1 MSAFPPAS
9 PSSRRSFLVR
19 SGVLLVAGAALPLL
33 AACGGTSSTTSSA
46 SSGAATSVTASS
58 GTGAARSGVTAQQ
71 GGSTSAAPAAQAA
84 GGQKAAGSV
93 TWLVPEDPLLDKFS
107 RQGIVPDFKKV
118 QPSISVQVISP
129 GSTAYGQ
136 KLLALV
142 AAGTTPEVFTD
153 WGNVGIFTLQS
164 HQIVTDLSTYI
175 NQAKIDV
182 NFLLPTYV
190 SEYSANGGLYAVP
203 WNSNPNFI
211 VYNKTLFQKDNVPL
225 PPTDW
230 KDTSWTTDKL
240 LAAAQSLTHATGNP
254 ATATFGLI
262 MGAGSVGSLGWL
274 WNADPFNNTGGPE
287 ASNVYQ
293 GHAFGEVYPDRQGM
307 VDAMTWLA
315 DLTLKHKVSP
325 TPTDQKALSAQGN
338 PIFSG
343 RVGMAEVAGGWLER
357 QAAVAKPHFDWGIA
371 PMPYGPGGKNIGQ
384 REDNAW
390 YVGKGSKN
398 PDGGFQLIM
407 FASRGTG
414 ADDLITYAEDN
425 PPLTD
430 TSYFTKWS
438 KSVLAIPGMSM
449 SAADFQGVFEGGI
462 KTDFPD
468 PTNVINDATEFSNAF
483 NQLMA
488 PVWIG
493 KQTALT
499 GLQAVKGKWQ
509 GIIQNLAQQAK
520 S

>member
-1 MSAFPPAS
+1 MASFPPVPA
-9 PSSRRSFLVR
+9 SRRSFLVR
-19 SGVLLVAGAALPLL
+19 SGAVLMAGAALPLL
-33 AACGGTSSTTSSA
+33 AACGSSA
-46 SSGAATSVTASS
+46 GTTAAVSSGAATSL
-58 GTGAARSGVTAQQ
+58 GAASGGTTAQGSASAQ
-71 GGSTSAAPAAQAA
+71 QSGSTSAAPASQAA
-84 GGQKAAGSV
+84 AGQKASGSI

-107 RQGIVPDFKKV
+107 RQGIVPDFKKA
-118 QPSISVQVISP
+118 QPNINVQVVSP
-129 GSTAYGQ
+129 GSTAYGE

-175 NQAKIDV
+175 NQAKIDMS
-182 NFLLPTYV
+182 FLLPTYV
-190 SEYSANGGLYAVP
+190 TEYSANGSLFAVP

-211 VYNKTLFQKDNVPL
+211 VYNKTLFQKDNVAL

-230 KDTSWTTDKL
+230 NDKSWTTDKM
-240 LAAAQSLTHATGNP
+240 LAAAQSLTHATGDP
-254 ATATFGLI
+254 STSTFGLI

-287 ASNVYQ
+287 ASTVYQ
-293 GHAFGEVYPDRQGM
+293 GQPFGQVYPDRQGM
-307 VDAMTWLA
+307 ADAMTWLA

-325 TPTDQKALSAQGN
+325 TPTDTKALSTQGN

-390 YVGKGSKN
+390 YIGKGSKN

-414 ADDLITYAEDN
+414 ADDLITFAEDN
-425 PPLTD
+425 PPLSD

-449 SAADFQGVFEGGI
+449 AAADFQAVFEGGI
-462 KTDFPD
+462 KTDYPD

-493 KQTALT
+493 KQTSLT
-499 GLQAVKGKWQ
+499 ALQAVKAKWQ